1 MFINLIY
8 YALVN
13 SNIVYTKLGNDIL
26 LLNFKI
32 VVAKALIGRYINL
45 KNLLPTSGSG
55 EQISHEPSMP
65 REVLTYTH
73 EFQKKRIRCHYYK
86 NEGSD
91 HKIFASCQTCL
102 LYLCLTKG
110 RKCFFKASFVVFH
123 LVVFHHD
130 YLAYYIPFW
139 NKLFL
144 PGLLG
149 LFL

>member
-73 EFQKKRIRCHYYK
+73 EFQKKRIRMP
-86 NEGSD
+86 
-91 HKIFASCQTCL
+91 L
-102 LYLCLTKG
+102 LQERRLRSQNFCIL
-110 RKCFFKASFVVFH
+110 SNMSPV
-123 LVVFHHD
+123 LMLD
-130 YLAYYIPFW
+130 
-139 NKLFL
+139 
-144 PGLLG
+144 
-149 LFL
+149 